1 MGTQMNRDAG
11 FTLVETLLSLM
22 ILLLTIPFVI
32 YFLSNLQVED
42 ENHLSVEQ
50 FFVFI
55 RNDAISAQN
64 VTVDGTRLYFHLE
77 SGETAKI
84 EQYNQLIRRQVNGQ
98 GHEIYL
104 RDVVSFKLELRNE
117 GVKVFVETVE
127 GETYEK
133 TINLF

>member
-1 MGTQMNRDAG
+1 MNRQAG
-11 FTLVETLLSLM
+11 FTFVEMLLSLSIM
-22 ILLLTIPFVI
+22 LLTIPFVV
-32 YFLSNLQVED
+32 YFLSNLHVED

-55 RNDAISAQN
+55 RNDVISAQN
-64 VTVDGTRLYFHLE
+64 VTVDGNLLYLHLE

-84 EQYNQLIRRQVNGQ
+84 EQYNQIIRRQVDGQ

-104 RDVVSFKLELRNE
+104 RDVALFKLKVRNE
-117 GVKVFVETVE
+117 GVRIFVETVE

-133 TINLF
+133 TIDLF